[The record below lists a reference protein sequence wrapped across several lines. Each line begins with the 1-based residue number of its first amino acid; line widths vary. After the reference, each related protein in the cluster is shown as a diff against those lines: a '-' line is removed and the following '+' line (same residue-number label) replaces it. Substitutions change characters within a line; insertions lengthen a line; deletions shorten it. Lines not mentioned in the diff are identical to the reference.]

1 MRSQPVAHTQQPL
14 GCSGCNLW
22 NKESS
27 VRLGHLRAGEARETE
42 TGQGDREA
50 RKQETAGNSRAM
62 GASVPQKTK
71 VMGYSSI

>member
-1 MRSQPVAHTQQPL
+1 M
-14 GCSGCNLW
+14 
-22 NKESS
+22 
-27 VRLGHLRAGEARETE
+27 RLGHLRAGEARETE

>member
-1 MRSQPVAHTQQPL
+1 M
-14 GCSGCNLW
+14 
-22 NKESS
+22 
-27 VRLGHLRAGEARETE
+27 RLGHLRAGEARETE

-71 VMGYSSI
+71 VMGVQLDMRVGGGKRREYLENSQFLPY